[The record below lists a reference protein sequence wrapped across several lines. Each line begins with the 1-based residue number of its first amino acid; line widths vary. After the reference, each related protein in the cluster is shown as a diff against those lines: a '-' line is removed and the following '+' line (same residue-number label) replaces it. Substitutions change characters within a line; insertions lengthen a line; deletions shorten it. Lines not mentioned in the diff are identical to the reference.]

1 MFYICSTGLRT
12 VKVRVST
19 AIVKAT
25 WRLGSRAPLVTVW
38 SPAIKSYFIHNIFTG
53 RSTCREQQWKE
64 DTCVT
69 FKASRVA
76 FDLRSCPKVH
86 MEIPHVARPHIEV
99 CTLFHKTYARTV
111 KQTVSSEAENGEW
124 DWGETLAKWDY
135 YATLNRSWE
144 KKTPTV
150 LQSNIS
156 VSKHKAVETV
166 IDRKVDLRI

>member
-1 MFYICSTGLRT
+1 
-12 VKVRVST
+12 
-19 AIVKAT
+19 
-25 WRLGSRAPLVTVW
+25 
-38 SPAIKSYFIHNIFTG
+38 
-53 RSTCREQQWKE
+53 
-64 DTCVT
+64 
-69 FKASRVA
+69 
-76 FDLRSCPKVH
+76 

-124 DWGETLAKWDY
+124 DWGETPAKWDF

-144 KKTPTV
+144 KKPTV

-166 IDRKVDLRI
+166 IDRKVDLWI